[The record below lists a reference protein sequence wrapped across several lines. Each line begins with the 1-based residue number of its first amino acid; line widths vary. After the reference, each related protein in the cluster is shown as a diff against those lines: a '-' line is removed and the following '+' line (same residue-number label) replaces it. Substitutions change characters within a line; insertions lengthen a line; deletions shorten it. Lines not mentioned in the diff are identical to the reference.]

1 MKTHQEHLQEILAQD
16 PSFARELAEAGAEL
30 RLAMALAERREA
42 LGLTQA
48 AVAEAMAISQ
58 PHVARYE
65 KAGRTPLVT
74 TLWRFCDALH
84 ATITFGPQ
92 YAVQVHAA
100 DPVIGARH
108 EASAGTETAAAAI
121 RMGILAQED
130 QLLRGSIE
138 RAMTA
143 GTARPTAA
151 PAAQDLALAA

>member
-1 MKTHQEHLQEILAQD
+1 MRSHDDYLRSQVEAD
-16 PSFARELAEAGAEL
+16 PTFQREFDEARATL
-30 RLAMALAERREA
+30 RLAMALAERRET

-48 AVAEAMAISQ
+48 AVADAMAISQ

-65 KAGRTPLVT
+65 KAGRTPLAT